1 MVSPRFMLFTVV
13 RGPAGR
19 SKRGCMPWRCQAA
32 LQVDV
37 RSSWVGAEGEG
48 DILRNFTDVSRDRQA
63 DVVYVVVADCCA
75 VAVAEK
81 VYTSERRVE
90 REASHFNSCDGDRYH
105 VVVKSKS

>member
-1 MVSPRFMLFTVV
+1 MDQLAVQSVDAYHGVV
-13 RGPAGR
+13 RLP
-19 SKRGCMPWRCQAA
+19 

-75 VAVAEK
+75 VAVAEEVTPPK
-81 VYTSERRVE
+81 GESNVKLPTSTPAMVTVIM
-90 REASHFNSCDGDRYH
+90 SLS
-105 VVVKSKS
+105 KSKS